1 MRLFWLILSTSFSTG
16 FCRLLDP
23 VDTSAPEFEHHEH
36 PLSRPEGLLSEGP
49 IETNKFYT
57 NFLIEGQNY
66 PAWTHPYTVWWSSV
80 NSGMA
85 VSQTKSTKRQIGRN
99 DQFLFAPSRGE
110 TINLNAAEF
119 SGKLPREGI
128 GMKLEHA
135 DHLSVHSILHDEE
148 DESAN
153 IRFPLA
159 LGMGFVTA
167 IYQNLTPVIKVR
179 KGIIHIKKDLSD
191 PQGKYL
197 MQLGDGSMWVMYVSI
212 PDDHP
217 PVSFEL
223 QSDGKSLKCSQ
234 EVNDVMIQLA
244 GLPDDEPGDGLLG
257 EAAFDEA
264 AGSFITGAT
273 LDLEQTFD
281 GDATYRID
289 YEISGNNRAGFPEAL
304 IFALPHQV
312 ESFTDD
318 MAATLTEL
326 QLDSTVFGKMTGVI
340 SSHLEMYEPLDEVQS
355 IGFSPWGDDD
365 QLVQFDKDIVD
376 LIVQSSLEDLENEPK
391 IIAETNGGSNYFSFK
406 ALDKYALLAYSLK
419 YGSQDDELAERALQV
434 VKDRF
439 QVFKENAQTNPFV
452 YDSTWGGV
460 VSISGMATD
469 ADPHADF
476 GNSYYNDHHFHYGYL
491 IHSAA
496 IIGHLDPSWID
507 DNHDFVNI
515 FIRDVANPSH
525 EDPHF
530 PVWRSFDWF
539 TGKSWAKGLFAALD
553 GKDEES
559 SSEDYHFAYAMKLWG
574 HVTGDN
580 DMETRGNVMLAL
592 MNRALH
598 NYILYSD
605 DNANVPEEIARNK
618 VCGILFDN
626 KIEYYTYFGGN
637 PEFIHGIHMLPITPI
652 SPYMRH
658 PSFVEQEWNER
669 VEQIYESLEPTSTWT
684 SILKLNQ
691 AIFDPAD
698 SLAHFASPSF
708 DPASLDGG
716 LSRAWAL
723 TFAAALLH
731 NS

>member
-1 MRLFWLILSTSFSTG
+1 
-16 FCRLLDP
+16 
-23 VDTSAPEFEHHEH
+23 
-36 PLSRPEGLLSEGP
+36 
-49 IETNKFYT
+49 
-57 NFLIEGQNY
+57 
-66 PAWTHPYTVWWSSV
+66 
-80 NSGMA
+80 
-85 VSQTKSTKRQIGRN
+85 
-99 DQFLFAPSRGE
+99 
-110 TINLNAAEF
+110 
-119 SGKLPREGI
+119 
-128 GMKLEHA
+128 MKLEHA

-179 KGIIHIKKDLSD
+179 KGIIHIKKDMSD

-376 LIVQSSLEDLENEPK
+376 LIVQSSLEDLENEPN

-406 ALDKYALLAYSLK
+406 ALDKHALLAYSLK